1 MSGTDQSAPL
11 SAEILAEAAK
21 LSTST
26 IHEAAGRIGALP
38 AAIKPVAPS
47 MRICGPAFPVKG
59 PPLDNL
65 WLHYALDEAK
75 PGDVIVADVGGHY
88 EGGYWGE
95 VMTTGAV
102 GRKLGG
108 LVIDGCVR
116 DGRELADIGWPVF
129 ARGLAMRG
137 TLKDHSADGFINV
150 PLAFGD
156 VMVSPGDLVLGDTDG
171 VVVIPKAKVAEAIAA
186 SKARE
191 AREADL
197 MEKLKT
203 GQSTVAIYGWKRQK

>member
-1 MSGTDQSAPL
+1 MTDTAL
-11 SAEILAEAAK
+11 SAEILAEAAT

-38 AAIKPVAPS
+38 AAIKPLAPG
-47 MRICGPAFPVKG
+47 MRVCGPAFPVKG

-65 WLHYALDEAK
+65 WLHYALDEAA
-75 PGDVIVADVGGHY
+75 PGDVIVADVGGLY

-116 DGRELADIGWPVF
+116 DGKELAGIGWPVF

-137 TLKDHSADGFINV
+137 TMKDHAADGAIGV
-150 PLAFGD
+150 PLVVGG
-156 VMVSPGDLVLGDTDG
+156 VLVTPGDLVLGDTDG
-171 VVVIPKAKVAEAIAA
+171 VVVIPQGRVAEAIAA

-197 MEKLKT
+197 MKKLAT
-203 GQSTVAIYGWKRQK
+203 GQSTVGIYGWKRQK

>member
-1 MSGTDQSAPL
+1 MSAADDADALTP
-11 SAEILAEAAK
+11 EILAEVAQLA
-21 LSTST
+21 TST

-38 AAIKPVAPS
+38 AAIKPIAPG
-47 MRICGPAFPVKG
+47 MRVCGPAFPVKG

-65 WLHYALDEAK
+65 WLHYALDEAR
-75 PGDVIVADVGGHY
+75 PGDVIVGDFGGHY

-108 LVIDGCVR
+108 LVVNACVR
-116 DGRELADIGWPVF
+116 DGKELAEIGWPVF

-137 TLKDHSADGFINV
+137 TLKDHNGDGIIHAPV
-150 PLAFGD
+150 VVGD
-156 VMVSPGDLVLGDTDG
+156 VIVSPGDLVLGDTDG
-171 VVVIPKAKVAEAIAA
+171 VVVIPRGKVVEAIAA

-191 AREADL
+191 AREAAL

-203 GQSTVAIYGWKRQK
+203 GQSTVGIYGWKRQK